1 MSRKIGV
8 YMENRVSGIIEGE
21 RGVGKSSLILSL
33 TVCGDEMKP
42 SRVVYRSLSP
52 VSRIE
57 ILDQIYLHLR
67 TEEADR
73 GCMIFGPRTWTGK
86 ACVAEN
92 TEVNLPG
99 DSGGS
104 VFRETWTAANSM
116 SIFFARLVDE
126 SL

>member
-1 MSRKIGV
+1 MQLK
-8 YMENRVSGIIEGE
+8 
-21 RGVGKSSLILSL
+21 
-33 TVCGDEMKP
+33 
-42 SRVVYRSLSP
+42 
-52 VSRIE
+52 
-57 ILDQIYLHLR
+57 

-73 GCMIFGPRTWTGK
+73 RVHDLWTAYVDGK

-116 SIFFARLVDE
+116 SIFFARLVDA